1 MVEQDGVGHGVV
13 ELGGVSKVS
22 VGVEV
27 EGCATG
33 EHALAAGL
41 ASIFLTLVG
50 PDLKK
55 GQVLWGSGASFPW
68 QLSSLAR
75 TSQAFNS
82 LFYSLTHHVLSSTFE
97 L

>member
-1 MVEQDGVGHGVV
+1 MEQDVVEHGVV

-41 ASIFLTLVG
+41 ASIFLTLVC

-55 GQVLWGSGASFPW
+55 GQVLWGEWGSF
-68 QLSSLAR
+68 SMAH
-75 TSQAFNS
+75 
-82 LFYSLTHHVLSSTFE
+82 YVLPSTFE